1 MNPAQE
7 LFFTHLDDS
16 LAAFKVALRRAINI
30 DDNRE
35 SHLDDAGAARD
46 ELARAAAQ
54 LLFTLGLQ
62 QFNAMG
68 RPLSKAVVDPST
80 NVFDPGTYAT
90 LPGTQDHFLRSAFT
104 IPPEEPSRDWVSL
117 GDLSTLIPRL

>member
-35 SHLDDAGAARD
+35 SHLDDAGAART
-46 ELARAAAQ
+46 ELERSGAQ
-54 LLFTLGLQ
+54 LLYTLGVITL
-62 QFNAMG
+62 N
-68 RPLSKAVVDPST
+68 
-80 NVFDPGTYAT
+80 YAT
-90 LPGTQDHFLRSAFT
+90 NPLASVVVPVGTDVYSIYGSNLPTGADYLLRSSFVA
-104 IPPEEPSRDWVSL
+104 PLDLARDQVCL
-117 GDLSTLIPRL
+117 GSINSLIPRL

>member
-1 MNPAQE
+1 MNSAQE

-46 ELARAAAQ
+46 ELGRAAGQ
-54 LLFTLGLQ
+54 LLFSLGCATVL
-62 QFNAMG
+62 NTNS
-68 RPLSKAVVDPST
+68 PLASITVP
-80 NVFDPGTYAT
+80 PGTDVYGPSFYGT
-90 LPGTQDHFLRSAFT
+90 NLPGTTYFLRSTAT
-104 IPPEEPSRDWVSL
+104 DPVNQDRDMVRLDSINH
-117 GDLSTLIPRL
+117 LIPRL